1 MTNREY
7 RTEWMYEVEV
17 CRTRSAPGG
26 ASAKEWRK
34 RHVEEVERGEV
45 VRCVHCKG
53 EVRLHK
59 GPKVRHHAE
68 HKDAADAMKCPGS
81 PLGKAGSRMPT
92 RDS

>member
-1 MTNREY
+1 MSDRDY

-17 CRTRSAPGG
+17 LRARNVAGG
-26 ASAKEWRK
+26 QVAREWRT
-34 RHVEEVERGEV
+34 RHVEEIERGEE

-59 GPKVRHHAE
+59 GTKVRHHAE

-81 PLGKAGSRMPT
+81 PLGKAGARMRP
-92 RDS
+92 SSA